1 MRKVARRD
9 VEDARGGSYSRC
21 MRRSF
26 HLRPP
31 WSLLIIGTL
40 ALLMLGTQIW
50 ITRGASRSAV
60 KIPRNATS
68 IKARCENLK
77 LSPGPSLGFRSRTS
91 SDRFVHG
98 TKVTLIRNATIWTGN
113 EDGKEIL
120 KGNVLLDKGLIKIVG
135 GDNELLAKHLDDS
148 SVDIIN
154 AGGGWVTPGIV
165 DLHSHLGVFSVPM
178 LYGAIDGSSQKGI
191 TQPWLRALDGL
202 NTHDDTYK
210 LALAGGVT
218 SALILPGSSND
229 IGGQGFT
236 IKLRPTKERTPTSM
250 LLEPPFTLNNT
261 DKVDWNLPPRWR
273 QMKHACG
280 ENPRIAYGNSRMD
293 NNWELRA
300 IYDRARRIKEKQ
312 DSYCA
317 RALEDKWDGLGAFP
331 EDLQLEALVDVL
343 RGHVKVHVHCY
354 ESVDLDGIVR
364 LTNEFKF
371 PIAAF
376 HHANEAYLV
385 PDLLKKAFGHTPAT
399 ALFATYARYKRE
411 AYRGS
416 EFAPRIL
423 ADNGIPIVMK
433 SDHPVINSRYLIY
446 EAQQA
451 HYYGL
456 SDNLALASVTS
467 TPARIMGMDHRIG
480 YIRTGFDADLVLWD
494 SHPLALGA
502 TPRQVFVDGIAQFDE
517 TYVPPA
523 LKPEVFQKTPSTP
536 DFDKKTEEAVTFAGL
551 PPLEPDKSVSG
562 TVIFTNIT
570 SLITRV
576 LSVETK
582 AVLFDSNS
590 FEERGVLV
598 SRAGKVV
605 CGGSRDSC
613 QKFLRDS
620 DAVIVDLKGGA
631 ITPGLISF
639 GSNLGL
645 EEIQGEV
652 STTDGPVADSL
663 KKDLPN
669 ILGDRLLIR
678 AADGLQFATRNAYLG
693 YRAGVTVGVVSP
705 ITYDVFT
712 GSRGILS
719 GLSGAFDLGSAHKL
733 EKGAI
738 VQNAVAV
745 HVAIGH
751 SVASGSVSAQIAA
764 LRHLLLDPPPGDTEK
779 WFTEVAN
786 GQRTLVVHAESADV
800 IATLVQFKKE
810 VEENTGATMRL
821 TIFGASEAH
830 LLAAE
835 LAEAG
840 VGIIIAPSRPSPKT
854 WERRRILPGPPITKD
869 SAISLL
875 LAHNIT
881 VGIGAEEAWG
891 VRNTRFDI
899 AWTALESSGKI
910 SKSQALALAS
920 TNLEKLLG
928 LEIEP
933 ELSDLVATEQGDLFD
948 FDGKVVAVI
957 SPRKGVVDL
966 F

>member
-1 MRKVARRD
+1 M
-9 VEDARGGSYSRC
+9 
-21 MRRSF
+21 
-26 HLRPP
+26 LR
-31 WSLLIIGTL
+31 
-40 ALLMLGTQIW
+40 TQIC
-50 ITRGASRSAV
+50 ITRGAPRSAV
-60 KIPRNATS
+60 KIPRDAAS
-68 IKARCENLK
+68 IKAHCENLK
-77 LSPGPSLGFRSRTS
+77 LSPGPPLGFRSRTS
-91 SDRFVHG
+91 SDRFVPG
-98 TKVTLIRNATIWTGN
+98 TRATLIRNATIWTGN
-113 EDGKEIL
+113 EDGKATL
-120 KGNVLLDKGLIKIVG
+120 KGNILIDKGLIKIVG
-135 GDNELLAKHLDDS
+135 GDNDLLAKHLDNS
-148 SVDIIN
+148 SVDIID
-154 AGGGWVTPGIV
+154 AGSAWITPGIV
-165 DLHSHLGVFSVPM
+165 DLHSHLGVFPVPM
-178 LYGAIDGSSQKGI
+178 LYGAIDGSSQNGI

-236 IKLRPTKERTPTSM
+236 IKLRPTKERTPSSM
-250 LLEPPFTLNNT
+250 LLEPPFTLNDT
-261 DKVDWNLPPRWR
+261 DKVDWSLPPRWR

-293 NNWELRA
+293 NVWELRA
-300 IYDRARRIKEKQ
+300 IYDRARQIKEKQ
-312 DSYCA
+312 DSYCV
-317 RALEDKWDGLGAFP
+317 RALEDEWDGLGAFP
-331 EDLQLEALVDVL
+331 EDLQLEALIDVL
-343 RGHVKVHVHCY
+343 RGHVKIHVHCY
-354 ESVDLDGIVR
+354 EAGDLDGIVR

-385 PDLLKKAFGHTPAT
+385 PDLLKKAFGRTPAT

-416 EFAPRIL
+416 EYAPRIL
-423 ADNGIPIVMK
+423 ADNGIPVVMK

-480 YIRTGFDADLVLWD
+480 YIRTSFDADLVLWD

-502 TPRQVFVDGIAQFDE
+502 TPRQVFIDGIAQFDE
-517 TYVPPA
+517 TFAPPA
-523 LKPEVFQKTPSTP
+523 VKPEVFQKTPQTP
-536 DFDKKTEEAVTFAGL
+536 DFDKETEEAVTFDGL
-551 PPLEPDKSVSG
+551 PPLEPDKSVSEP
-562 TVIFTNIT
+562 VIFTNIT
-570 SLITRV
+570 SLITRAPSEEMNV
-576 LSVETK
+576 
-582 AVLFDSNS
+582 VLFESNS
-590 FEERGVLV
+590 FEKRGVLI
-598 SRAGKVV
+598 SRAGKVT
-605 CGGSRDSC
+605 CAGSRDSC
-613 QKFLRDS
+613 PQFLRDT

-631 ITPGLISF
+631 ITPGLISI

-652 STTDGPVADSL
+652 STTDGPVADPL
-663 KKDLPN
+663 HKDIPS

-678 AADGLQFATRNAYLG
+678 AVDGLQFATRNAYLG

-719 GLSGAFDLGSAHKL
+719 GLSGAFSLGSAHKL
-733 EKGAI
+733 EKGAL

-751 SVASGSVSAQIAA
+751 SVASGSVSTQIAA
-764 LRHLLLDPPPGDTEK
+764 LRHLLLDPHTGNMEK
-779 WFTEVAN
+779 WFKEVVD

-800 IATLVQFKKE
+800 MATLVQLKEE
-810 VEENTGATMRL
+810 VEESTGATMRL
-821 TIFGASEAH
+821 TFFGASEAH

-840 VGIIIAPSRPSPKT
+840 VGIIVAPSRPLPKT

-869 SAISLL
+869 SAISSL

-881 VGIGAEEAWG
+881 VGIGVEEAWS

-899 AWTALESSGKI
+899 AWAALESSGKM
-910 SKSQALALAS
+910 SKAQALALAS

-928 LEIEP
+928 LEIDP
-933 ELSDLVATEQGDLFD
+933 ESSDLVATEKGDSFD
-948 FDGKVVAVI
+948 FEGKIVGVI

>member
-1 MRKVARRD
+1 
-9 VEDARGGSYSRC
+9 
-21 MRRSF
+21 
-26 HLRPP
+26 
-31 WSLLIIGTL
+31 
-40 ALLMLGTQIW
+40 MLGTQIW
-50 ITRGASRSAV
+50 ITRGAPRSAV
-60 KIPRNATS
+60 KTPRDATS

-77 LSPGPSLGFRSRTS
+77 LSPGPPLGFRSRTS

-98 TKVTLIRNATIWTGN
+98 TKATMIRNATIWTGN

-120 KGNVLLDKGLIKIVG
+120 KGNILLDKGLIKIVG
-135 GDNELLAKHLDDS
+135 GDKDLLAEHLNDS
-148 SVDIIN
+148 SVDIID

-178 LYGAIDGSSQKGI
+178 LYGTIDGSSQNGI
-191 TQPWLRALDGL
+191 TQPWLRALDEL

-218 SALILPGSSND
+218 TALILPGSSND

-236 IKLRPTKERTPTSM
+236 IKLRPTQDRTPSSM
-250 LLEPPFTLNNT
+250 LLEPPFTLNDT
-261 DKVDWNLPPRWR
+261 DEVDWSLPPRWR

-280 ENPRIAYGNSRMD
+280 ENPRTAYGNSRMD
-293 NNWELRA
+293 NVWELRA

-312 DSYCA
+312 ESYCA
-317 RALEDKWDGLGAFP
+317 RALEDEWDEFGAFP

-343 RGHVKVHVHCY
+343 RGRVKIHVHCY

-376 HHANEAYLV
+376 HHANEAFLI
-385 PDLLKKAFGHTPAT
+385 PDLLKKAFGRTPAT

-423 ADNGIPIVMK
+423 ADNGIPVVMK
-433 SDHPVINSRYLIY
+433 VRSSTDNYFFKVNSSKERPYVEY
-446 EAQQA
+446 HEQTQQA

-480 YIRTGFDADLVLWD
+480 YVRTGFDADLVLWD
-494 SHPLALGA
+494 SHPLVLGA
-502 TPRQVFVDGIAQFDE
+502 TPRQVFVDGITQFDK
-517 TYVPPA
+517 TYAPPA
-523 LKPEVFQKTPSTP
+523 LKPEVFQKTPQTP
-536 DFDKKTEEAVTFAGL
+536 DFDKETADTVTFDGL

-570 SLITRV
+570 SLIARV
-576 LSVETK
+576 PSEETNV
-582 AVLFDSNS
+582 ALFESNS
-590 FEERGVLV
+590 FEDRGILV

-605 CGGSRDSC
+605 CAGNRDSC
-613 QKFLRDS
+613 PQFLRDS
-620 DAVIVDLKGGA
+620 DAIIVDLKGGA

-645 EEIQGEV
+645 EEIQGEI
-652 STTDGPVADSL
+652 STIDGPVADPL
-663 KKDLPN
+663 HKDLPS
-669 ILGDRLLIR
+669 ILGDRLLVR

-693 YRAGVTVGVVSP
+693 YRAGVTVGVISP

-712 GSRGILS
+712 GIRGILS
-719 GLSGAFDLGSAHKL
+719 GLSGAFSLGSAHKL
-733 EKGAI
+733 EEGAV

-751 SVASGSVSAQIAA
+751 SVASGSVSTQIAA
-764 LRHLLLDPPPGDTEK
+764 LRHLLLDPPSGDAEK
-779 WFTEVAN
+779 WFKEVAN
-786 GQRTLVVHAESADV
+786 DQRTLVVHAESADV
-800 IATLVQFKKE
+800 IATLVQLKKE
-810 VEENTGATMRL
+810 VEESTGATMRL
-821 TIFGASEAH
+821 TFFGASEAH

-840 VGIIIAPSRPSPKT
+840 VGIIIAPSRPLPKT
-854 WERRRILPGPPITKD
+854 WERRRIVPGPPITKD

-881 VGIGAEEAWG
+881 VGIGVEEAWS
-891 VRNTRFDI
+891 VRNTRFDVPW
-899 AWTALESSGKI
+899 AALESSGKI

-928 LEIEP
+928 LDIDP
-933 ELSDLVATEQGDLFD
+933 ELSDLVVTEKGDLFD
-948 FDGKVVAVI
+948 FEGKVVGVI
-957 SPRKGVVDL
+957 SPRKGTVDL